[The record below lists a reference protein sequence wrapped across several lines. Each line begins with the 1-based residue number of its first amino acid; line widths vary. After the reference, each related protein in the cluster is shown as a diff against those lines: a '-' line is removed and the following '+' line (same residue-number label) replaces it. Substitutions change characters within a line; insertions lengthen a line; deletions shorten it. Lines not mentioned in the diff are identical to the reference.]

1 MNLVMSGLDY
11 RRAPVALREGLSFTR
26 TQGAELCA
34 RLREES
40 GLLGCVLLSTCNRT
54 ELYCSCPPQVQ
65 VDPAALLCQAVGA
78 TDQDLEGAFV
88 TRRGEEAAR
97 HLMEVAAGLQ
107 SQIWGDDQ
115 IVSQVKQAVAD
126 ARERKTA
133 DPVLETLFREA
144 AAAGKEVKSQV
155 RLSRVPVSAA
165 SRAVELLS
173 QAAGGLAGRRA
184 LVIGNGEMGRLAAG
198 LLYEAGC
205 HVTITLRSYHHGETL
220 VPAGCSVV
228 PYEERYRVMR
238 EMDLLLSAT
247 VSPHYT
253 VAEEELGEG
262 AVPPLMVDLAMPR
275 DIEPAVG
282 ERPGVRL
289 FNMDDLGAAVDRAVP
304 AQAQAILERHLE
316 RVDQWSRYR
325 ESLDALEEVKRAI
338 TRRVLL
344 TDDLSELDQEELVE
358 LAVGRAVD
366 LLSGGLRESV
376 SQARLRRCA
385 ALIRTHTRA
394 GG

>member
-11 RRAPVALREGLSFTR
+11 RRAPVALRERLSFTR

-34 RLREES
+34 RLRERS

-54 ELYCSCPPQVQ
+54 ELYCSCPPQAQ
-65 VDPAALLCQAVGA
+65 VDPAALLCQAVGVA
-78 TDQDLEGAFV
+78 DQDLEGAFV
-88 TRRGEEAAR
+88 TRQGEGAAR

-155 RLSRVPVSAA
+155 RLSRAPASAA
-165 SRAVELLS
+165 SRAVELLA
-173 QAAGGLAGRRA
+173 QAAGGLAGKRA
-184 LVIGNGEMGRLAAG
+184 PVIGNGEMGRLAAG

-205 HVTITLRSYHHGETL
+205 QVTITLRSYHHGETR
-220 VPAGCSVV
+220 VPAGCGVV
-228 PYEERYRVMR
+228 PYESRYAYMG
-238 EMDLLLSAT
+238 EMDLLVSAT

-253 VAEEELGEG
+253 VTHQELGEG
-262 AVPPLMVDLAMPR
+262 PVPPLMVDLAMPR
-275 DIEPAVG
+275 DIDPAVG

-289 FNMDDLGAAVDRAVP
+289 FNMDDLGGGVDRAIP
-304 AQAQAILERHLE
+304 AKAQAILERHWE
-316 RVDQWSRYR
+316 RRYR

-344 TDDLSELDQEELVE
+344 TDDWSDLDQEELVE

-366 LLSGGLRESV
+366 LLSGGLRESM
-376 SQARLRRCA
+376 SQDSLRRCA
-385 ALIRTHTRA
+385 SLIRTHTRA

>member
-11 RRAPVALREGLSFTR
+11 RSAPVELRERLSFTR
-26 TQGAELCA
+26 TQAGEVCA
-34 RLREES
+34 RLHAAS

-54 ELYCSCPPQVQ
+54 ELYCSCPPQAQ
-65 VDPAALLCQAVGA
+65 VDPAALLCQAAGA
-78 TDQDLEGAFV
+78 AGRGMERCFV
-88 TRRGEEAAR
+88 TRRDEEAAL

-155 RLSRVPVSAA
+155 RLSRAPASAA
-165 SRAVELLS
+165 SRAVEVLDRET
-173 QAAGGLAGRRA
+173 GGLAGRRA

-198 LLYEAGC
+198 LLRDAGC
-205 HVTITLRSYHHGETL
+205 QVTITLRSYHHGETL
-220 VPAGCSVV
+220 VPAGCGVV

-247 VSPHYT
+247 ASPHYT
-253 VAEEELGEG
+253 VSEEELGQG
-262 AVPPLMVDLAMPR
+262 PLPPLMVDLAMPR
-275 DIEPAVG
+275 DIDPAVG

-289 FNMDDLGAAVDRAVP
+289 FNMDDLGAAVDRAIP
-304 AQAQAILERHLE
+304 AQAQDILARHLG
-316 RVDQWSRYR
+316 RFDQWGRYR
-325 ESLDALEEVKRAI
+325 ESLDALEEVKQAI

-344 TDDLSELDQEELVE
+344 TDDLADLDREELVE

-366 LLSGGLRESV
+366 LLSGGLRENI
-376 SQARLRRCA
+376 SQDSLRRCA